1 MSSDIFSHRLLS
13 FRESRGLTQT
23 DMAALLGVSSRY
35 VSQLENGTRDV
46 DPNSSLF
53 RLFVA
58 YESGQV
64 PVRMN
69 GVREDV
75 ARTYPV
81 ATPPRSDSV
90 GTGAGVNGL
99 SSNDVLSQVRADLA
113 MIEGGAQS
121 EKRRAYHFLRDVH
134 LPMLAKMLKLD

>member
-1 MSSDIFSHRLLS
+1 MASDLLSHRLLH

-23 DMAALLGVSSRY
+23 DAAALLGVTSRY
-35 VSQLENGTRDV
+35 ISQLENGTREV

-64 PVRMN
+64 PVRINGN
-69 GVREDV
+69 GVREE
-75 ARTYPV
+75 A
-81 ATPPRSDSV
+81 PPYRLESRPHRSDSI
-90 GTGAGVNGL
+90 GTADGL

-113 MIEGGAQS
+113 MIEGGTQS

-134 LPMLAKMLKLD
+134 LPMLAKMLKLE